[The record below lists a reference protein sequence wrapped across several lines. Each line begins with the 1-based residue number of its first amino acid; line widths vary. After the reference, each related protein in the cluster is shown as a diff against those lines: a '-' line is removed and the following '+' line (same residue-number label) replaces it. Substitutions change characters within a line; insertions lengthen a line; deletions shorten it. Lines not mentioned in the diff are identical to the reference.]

1 MIGRQR
7 GADAALSRRRRRTMA
22 AAVPLVGFVL
32 LGLSA
37 PWLMPYDP
45 TANDLAATLQ
55 APGGE
60 HLLGTDQLGRDQLSR
75 LLQAARI
82 SLTVTAGVLL
92 LSIALGVVLG
102 VTAGYVGRAFDRM
115 LVGLVDVSMAAP
127 GLLVALAVIGVRGPG
142 TENIVLALALT
153 GWAPYARIA
162 RAQVRSAR
170 SGVHLDALRVLGA
183 PRRRIVGRHLLP
195 ATIGPCLVYASTD
208 IGVVVLAVASLSF
221 LGLGVP
227 PPDAEWGA
235 MLVEARPFLDSAWW
249 LAYPPGIAITA
260 VVLAANL
267 LGENLTTGD
276 RARPSA
282 LFVGR
287 RPRRRRKPVVPS
299 ANAPVPV
306 VPSVNAPVP
315 VVPSVNA
322 SVPARPASDRAESA
336 EESAKSAQESAV
348 FEVRALN
355 VSYGDRRVVADVSLR
370 LAAGEILALVG
381 ESGSGKSSSALGPLG
396 LLGPSAQVSGS
407 ALLRT
412 PDRTLDLIDAP
423 ETALRQIYGRE
434 IGVVFQDSL
443 AALNPLRTVG
453 ASLDQAIRLSGF
465 ATDRAAVR
473 LRRASLLDA
482 VGLPDAAPR
491 YPHQL
496 SGGMRQRV
504 QLAIAVAGEPRLLV
518 ADEPTSALDVTAQAD
533 ILDLLRRYRDRTGAA
548 VLLVTHDLGVVTE
561 IADTVAVAYAG
572 RIIEHGAAHRV
583 LTRPDHPY
591 TQGLLAAVPDLAVAP
606 GTPFVTLPGA
616 PGAGPDNV
624 AGCSFGPRCRL
635 VQPRC
640 AAEVPELDPVGETHW
655 SRCLRHPSPEVAVRP
670 RPRGG
675 TRA

>member
-1 MIGRQR
+1 
-7 GADAALSRRRRRTMA
+7 MA

-82 SLTVTAGVLL
+82 SLTVTAAVLL

-115 LVGLVDVSMAAP
+115 LVGLADVAMAAP

-183 PRRRIVGRHLLP
+183 RRRRIVGRHLLP
-195 ATIGPCLVYASTD
+195 ATIGPCFVYASTD
-208 IGVVVLAVASLSF
+208 IGIIVLAVASLSF

-267 LGENLTTGD
+267 LGENLTTVD

-282 LFVGR
+282 FFIGR
-287 RPRRRRKPVVPS
+287 RVPRRRPKLAGPS
-299 ANAPVPV
+299 LNTPVPV
-306 VPSVNAPVP
+306 G
-315 VVPSVNA
+315 
-322 SVPARPASDRAESA
+322 PAADRAESA
-336 EESAKSAQESAV
+336 RENAV
-348 FEVRALN
+348 FEVKALN

-396 LLGPSAQVSGS
+396 LLGPSAQMSGS

-412 PDRTLDLIDAP
+412 PAGTLDLIEAP
-423 ETALRQIYGRE
+423 EPTLRQLYGRE

-465 ATDRAAVR
+465 ATDRAEVR

-504 QLAIAVAGEPRLLV
+504 QLAIAMAGEPRLLI
-518 ADEPTSALDVTAQAD
+518 ADEPTSALDVTVQAD

-548 VLLVTHDLGVVTE
+548 VLLVTHDLGVVAE

-572 RIIEHGAAHRV
+572 RIIEHGPTHRV

-591 TQGLLAAVPDLAVAP
+591 TQGLLAAVPDLSVAP

-616 PGAGPDNV
+616 PGAGPDDV
-624 AGCSFGPRCRL
+624 AGCSFGPRCPL

-655 SRCLRHPSPEVAVRP
+655 SRCVRHPSAQVAVQP
-670 RPRGG
+670 RSRGG
-675 TRA
+675 ARA

>member
-1 MIGRQR
+1 
-7 GADAALSRRRRRTMA
+7 MA

-82 SLTVTAGVLL
+82 SLTVTAAVLL
-92 LSIALGVVLG
+92 LSITLGVVLG

-115 LVGLVDVSMAAP
+115 LVGLVDIAMAAP
-127 GLLVALAVIGVRGPG
+127 ALLVALAVIGVRGPG

-162 RAQVRSAR
+162 RAQVRGAR

-208 IGVVVLAVASLSF
+208 LGVIVLAVASLSF

-282 LFVGR
+282 FFVGR
-287 RPRRRRKPVVPS
+287 RVPRRRPKS
-299 ANAPVPV
+299 AGA
-306 VPSVNAPVP
+306 SVNAPVP
-315 VVPSVNA
+315 AGASVNA
-322 SVPARPASDRAESA
+322 PVPAGPAADRAEPT
-336 EESAKSAQESAV
+336 KGSAV
-348 FEVRALN
+348 FEVQALN
-355 VSYGDRRVVADVSLR
+355 VSYGDQRVVADMSLR
-370 LAAGEILALVG
+370 LAPGEILALVG

-396 LLGPSAQVSGS
+396 LLGPSARVSGS

-412 PDRTLDLIDAP
+412 PAGALDLIGAP

-496 SGGMRQRV
+496 SGGIRQRV
-504 QLAIAVAGEPRLLV
+504 QLAIAVAGRPRLLI
-518 ADEPTSALDVTAQAD
+518 ADEPTSALDVTVQAD
-533 ILDLLRRYRDRTGAA
+533 ILDLLRRYRDQTGAA
-548 VLLVTHDLGVVTE
+548 ILLVTHDLAVVAE

-572 RIIEHGAAHRV
+572 RIIEHGPAHRV

-606 GTPFVTLPGA
+606 GTRFVTLPGA
-616 PGAGPDNV
+616 PGAGPDSV
-624 AGCSFGPRCRL
+624 EGCPFGPRCHL
-635 VQPRC
+635 VQPGC
-640 AAEVPELDPVGETHW
+640 SAEVPELDPVGEAHR
-655 SRCLRHPSPEVAVRP
+655 SRCVRHPSARVAVRP

-675 TRA
+675 ARA

>member
-1 MIGRQR
+1 
-7 GADAALSRRRRRTMA
+7 MA

-37 PWLMPYDP
+37 PWLMSYDP

-82 SLTVTAGVLL
+82 SLTVTAAVLL
-92 LSIALGVVLG
+92 LSITLGVVLG

-115 LVGLVDVSMAAP
+115 LVGLVDIAMAAP
-127 GLLVALAVIGVRGPG
+127 ALLVALAVIGVRGPG

-153 GWAPYARIA
+153 GWAPHARIA
-162 RAQVRSAR
+162 RAQVRGAR
-170 SGVHLDALRVLGA
+170 GGVHLDALRVLGA

-208 IGVVVLAVASLSF
+208 LGVIVLAVASLSF

-282 LFVGR
+282 FFVGR
-287 RPRRRRKPVVPS
+287 RTPRRRPKS
-299 ANAPVPV
+299 TGA
-306 VPSVNAPVP
+306 SVNAPVP
-315 VVPSVNA
+315 AGA
-322 SVPARPASDRAESA
+322 SADRAEPT
-336 EESAKSAQESAV
+336 KGSAV
-348 FEVRALN
+348 FEVQALN
-355 VSYGDRRVVADVSLR
+355 VSYGDQRVVADVSLR
-370 LAAGEILALVG
+370 LAPGEIVALVG

-412 PDRTLDLIDAP
+412 PVGALDLIGAP
-423 ETALRQIYGRE
+423 ETALRQTYGRE
-434 IGVVFQDSL
+434 IGVVFQDGL
-443 AALNPLRTVG
+443 AVLNPLRTVG

-482 VGLPDAAPR
+482 VGLPDAAPS

-548 VLLVTHDLGVVTE
+548 ILLVTHDLGVVAE

-572 RIIEHGAAHRV
+572 RIIEHGPAHRV

-616 PGAGPDNV
+616 PGAGPDSV
-624 AGCSFGPRCRL
+624 SGCSFGPRCHL
-635 VQPRC
+635 VQAGC
-640 AAEVPELDPVGETHW
+640 AAEVPELEPVGEAHR
-655 SRCLRHPSPEVAVRP
+655 SRCVRHPSAQVAARP

-675 TRA
+675 ARA

>member
-1 MIGRQR
+1 M
-7 GADAALSRRRRRTMA
+7 
-22 AAVPLVGFVL
+22 
-32 LGLSA
+32 
-37 PWLMPYDP
+37 
-45 TANDLAATLQ
+45 
-55 APGGE
+55 
-60 HLLGTDQLGRDQLSR
+60 
-75 LLQAARI
+75 
-82 SLTVTAGVLL
+82 
-92 LSIALGVVLG
+92 
-102 VTAGYVGRAFDRM
+102 
-115 LVGLVDVSMAAP
+115 
-127 GLLVALAVIGVRGPG
+127 
-142 TENIVLALALT
+142 LALALT

-195 ATIGPCLVYASTD
+195 ATIGPCFVYASTD
-208 IGVVVLAVASLSF
+208 IGIIVLAVASLSF

-282 LFVGR
+282 FFVGR
-287 RPRRRRKPVVPS
+287 RVPRRRPKPTSPS
-299 ANAPVPV
+299 ANAPVP
-306 VPSVNAPVP
+306 AE
-315 VVPSVNA
+315 
-322 SVPARPASDRAESA
+322 PARLRLPRRRPKPTSPPVHAPAADRAESA
-336 EESAKSAQESAV
+336 QENAV
-348 FEVRALN
+348 FEVQALN

-396 LLGPSAQVSGS
+396 LLGPSARVSGS

-412 PDRTLDLIDAP
+412 PDGTLDLIEAP
-423 ETALRQIYGRE
+423 EPALRQLYGRE

-453 ASLDQAIRLSGF
+453 TSLDQAIRLSGF

-482 VGLPDAAPR
+482 VGLPDGAPR

-504 QLAIAVAGEPRLLV
+504 QLAIAMAGEPRLLI
-518 ADEPTSALDVTAQAD
+518 ADEPTSALDVTVQAD

-548 VLLVTHDLGVVTE
+548 ILLVTHDLGVVAE

-572 RIIEHGAAHRV
+572 RIIEHGPAHRV

-616 PGAGPDNV
+616 PGAGPDDV
-624 AGCSFGPRCRL
+624 AGCSFGPRCPL
-635 VQPRC
+635 IQPRC
-640 AAEVPELDPVGETHW
+640 AAEVPELDLVGETHW
-655 SRCLRHPSPEVAVRP
+655 SRCARHPSAEAAVRP

-675 TRA
+675 ARA

>member
-1 MIGRQR
+1 MIRRQR
-7 GADAALSRRRRRTMA
+7 GAGTALSGRRRRTVA
-22 AAVPLVGFVL
+22 AAIPLVGFVL

-37 PWLMPYDP
+37 PWLTPYDP

-82 SLTVTAGVLL
+82 SLTVTAAALL
-92 LSIALGVVLG
+92 LSIALGVLLG
-102 VTAGYVGRAFDRM
+102 VTAGYVGRALDRM
-115 LVGLVDVSMAAP
+115 LVGLVDVTMAVP

-195 ATIGPCLVYASTD
+195 PTIAPCLVYASTD
-208 IGVVVLAVASLSF
+208 LGAIVLAVASLSF

-249 LAYPPGIAITA
+249 LAYPPGVAITA

-267 LGENLTTGD
+267 LGESLTTGD

-282 LFVGR
+282 FFVGR
-287 RPRRRRKPVVPS
+287 RAPRRRPKSTGPS
-299 ANAPVPV
+299 ANAPALVGPHVP
-306 VPSVNAPVP
+306 
-315 VVPSVNA
+315 A
-322 SVPARPASDRAESA
+322 SVGPAADRAESA
-336 EESAKSAQESAV
+336 GDSAV
-348 FEVRALN
+348 FEVRALD

-370 LAAGEILALVG
+370 LAPGEILALVG

-396 LLGPSAQVSGS
+396 LLGPSARVSGS

-412 PDRTLDLIDAP
+412 PAGTLDLIGAP
-423 ETALRQIYGRE
+423 ETALRHVYGRE

-453 ASLDQAIRLSGF
+453 AALDQAIRLSGF

-473 LRRASLLDA
+473 LRRASLLHA
-482 VGLPDAAPR
+482 VGLPDAAPS

-504 QLAIAVAGEPRLLV
+504 QLAIAVAGGPRLLI
-518 ADEPTSALDVTAQAD
+518 ADEPTSALDVTVQAD
-533 ILDLLRRYRDRTGAA
+533 VLGLLRRYRDQTGAA
-548 VLLVTHDLGVVTE
+548 ILLVTHDLGVVAE

-572 RIIEHGAAHRV
+572 RIIEHGPAHRV

-591 TQGLLAAVPDLAVAP
+591 TRGLLAAVPDLAVAP

-616 PGAGPDNV
+616 PGAGPDDV
-624 AGCSFGPRCRL
+624 AGCSFGPRCHL
-635 VQPRC
+635 AQPRC
-640 AAEVPELDPVGETHW
+640 AAAVPELDPVADSHG
-655 SRCLRHPSPEVAVRP
+655 SRCVRHPSAQAAARL

-675 TRA
+675 ARA

>member
-1 MIGRQR
+1 MIRRQS
-7 GADAALSRRRRRTMA
+7 GAGTARSRRRRRTTV

-82 SLTVTAGVLL
+82 SLTVTAAVLL

-102 VTAGYVGRAFDRM
+102 VTAGYVGRAFDRL
-115 LVGLVDVSMAAP
+115 LVGLADVAMAAP

-162 RAQVRSAR
+162 RAQVRGAR

-208 IGVVVLAVASLSF
+208 IGIIVLAVASLSF

-282 LFVGR
+282 FFVGR
-287 RPRRRRKPVVPS
+287 RVPRRRPKPAGSS
-299 ANAPVPV
+299 ANAPVPAG
-306 VPSVNAPVP
+306 PSVKAPVP
-315 VVPSVNA
+315 VG
-322 SVPARPASDRAESA
+322 PAADRAESA
-336 EESAKSAQESAV
+336 QESAESAQDSAV

-412 PDRTLDLIDAP
+412 PAGTLDLIEAP
-423 ETALRQIYGRE
+423 EPALRQIYGRE
-434 IGVVFQDSL
+434 VGVVFQDSL

-465 ATDRAAVR
+465 ATDRAAVL

-491 YPHQL
+491 YPHEL

-504 QLAIAVAGEPRLLV
+504 QLAIAVAGEPRLLI
-518 ADEPTSALDVTAQAD
+518 ADEPTSALDVTVQAD

-548 VLLVTHDLGVVTE
+548 VLLVTHDLGVVAE

-572 RIIEHGAAHRV
+572 RIIEHGPAHRV

-616 PGAGPDNV
+616 PGAGPDDV

-655 SRCLRHPSPEVAVRP
+655 SRCVRHPSAEVAVQL

-675 TRA
+675 ARA

>member
-1 MIGRQR
+1 MIRRQR
-7 GADAALSRRRRRTMA
+7 GAATAQSRRRRRTMA

-37 PWLMPYDP
+37 PWLTPYDP

-82 SLTVTAGVLL
+82 SLTVTAAVLL

-115 LVGLVDVSMAAP
+115 LSGLVDVAMAAP
-127 GLLVALAVIGVRGPG
+127 ALLVALAVIGVRGPG
-142 TENIVLALALT
+142 TENIVLALSLT

-195 ATIGPCLVYASTD
+195 ATIGPCFVYASTD

-287 RPRRRRKPVVPS
+287 RVPRRRPKPADPS
-299 ANAPVPV
+299 VKAPVPV
-306 VPSVNAPVP
+306 G
-315 VVPSVNA
+315 
-322 SVPARPASDRAESA
+322 PAADRAESTQ
-336 EESAKSAQESAV
+336 ESAESAQESAV

-412 PDRTLDLIDAP
+412 LTGTLDLIDAP
-423 ETALRQIYGRE
+423 ETALRQLYGRE

-518 ADEPTSALDVTAQAD
+518 ADEPTSALDVTVQAD

-548 VLLVTHDLGVVTE
+548 VLLVTHDLGVVAE

-572 RIIEHGAAHRV
+572 RIIEHGPAHRV

-591 TQGLLAAVPDLAVAP
+591 TQGLLAAVPDLDVAP

-616 PGAGPDNV
+616 PGAGPDDV

-640 AAEVPELDPVGETHW
+640 AAEVPELDAVGETHW
-655 SRCLRHPSPEVAVRP
+655 SRCVRHPSAEVAVQL

-675 TRA
+675 ARA

>member
-1 MIGRQR
+1 MTRRQR
-7 GADAALSRRRRRTMA
+7 GARTAQSRRRRRTMA

-37 PWLMPYDP
+37 PWLTPCDP

-82 SLTVTAGVLL
+82 SLTVTAAVLL

-115 LVGLVDVSMAAP
+115 LVGLVDVTMAAP
-127 GLLVALAVIGVRGPG
+127 ALLVALAVIGVRGPG

-195 ATIGPCLVYASTD
+195 ATIGPCLVYGSTD
-208 IGVVVLAVASLSF
+208 LGVIVLAVASLSF

-282 LFVGR
+282 FFVGR
-287 RPRRRRKPVVPS
+287 RVPRRRPKSAGSS
-299 ANAPVPV
+299 ANAPVPAG
-306 VPSVNAPVP
+306 PSVNAPVP
-315 VVPSVNA
+315 AGPV
-322 SVPARPASDRAESA
+322 SDHAESA
-336 EESAKSAQESAV
+336 EESAKSAQENAV
-348 FEVRALN
+348 FEVQALN

-412 PDRTLDLIDAP
+412 PADTLDLIGAP
-423 ETALRQIYGRE
+423 ETALRQLYGRE

-465 ATDRAAVR
+465 ATDRAEVR

-504 QLAIAVAGEPRLLV
+504 QLAIAVAGEPRLLI
-518 ADEPTSALDVTAQAD
+518 ADEPTSALDVTVQAD
-533 ILDLLRRYRDRTGAA
+533 ILGLLRRYRDRTGAA
-548 VLLVTHDLGVVTE
+548 ILLVTHDLGVVAE
-561 IADTVAVAYAG
+561 IADSVTVAYAG
-572 RIIEHGAAHRV
+572 RIIEHGPAHRV

-616 PGAGPDNV
+616 PGAGPDDV

-640 AAEVPELDPVGETHW
+640 AAEVPELDLVGETHW
-655 SRCLRHPSPEVAVRP
+655 SRCVRHPSAEVAVQP

-675 TRA
+675 ARA